1 MIIFLSKA
9 VLVRRN
15 EHYLGESLC
24 EKSSKAFYSVMQEL
38 KAEGK
43 KKKSKNKKLREIQ
56 YN

>member
-43 KKKSKNKKLREIQ
+43 KKNQKKKN
-56 YN
+56 

>member
-24 EKSSKAFYSVMQEL
+24 EKSSKASYSVMQEL

-43 KKKSKNKKLREIQ
+43 KKIKKQKTKRKSI
-56 YN
+56 